1 MDKKQ
6 FISSKSEE
14 LRIQQ
19 TLLALIP
26 EVEKM
31 KKTITGLKGSSNTER
46 EKALDDISGALEV
59 VTHHILD
66 IMQESK

>member
-31 KKTITGLKGSSNTER
+31 KKAIT
-46 EKALDDISGALEV
+46 
-59 VTHHILD
+59 
-66 IMQESK
+66 

>member
-1 MDKKQ
+1 MIGMLMQPETFSVEDLRRQ
-6 FISSKSEE
+6 LRESPGFSRGEE
-14 LRIQQ
+14 IN
-19 TLLALIP
+19 
-26 EVEKM
+26 
-31 KKTITGLKGSSNTER
+31 GLKGSSNTER